1 MQAEQI
7 KAIAADAQALLQR
20 MDIAGRRALFVRV
33 SHGDLASA
41 SFLDERMG
49 LQGRDGLW
57 VNFEELRSIGSES
70 SNSQAAPGFIFHIG
84 HCGSTLLSRLLD
96 TVPGVLGLREPLPL
110 RELAVAER
118 ELDSSL
124 SQLDPKQWNALL
136 DTSLRLW
143 CRPFSAQQRTIIK
156 ATSTCNNLVAP
167 ILQRDPGAKA
177 VLLYQKLEPQ
187 LATMLKGAGGG
198 MDALHAAPARLAF
211 LHGFLN
217 DDSLRLHA
225 MESSEIIAMGW
236 VSDLARFHQL
246 KTADSLGARVLML
259 DFETLLTDISGVL
272 ERVLRHLELA
282 IEPDQQLSARQAAV
296 MQTYAKSPTH
306 GYSPS
311 DRSHDLDLSR
321 RTFAADIQRGMQW
334 AVRLMDAFPQLSL
347 LRPLLD

>member
-1 MQAEQI
+1 MQTEQI
-7 KAIAADAQALLQR
+7 KAIAADAQAFLHR
-20 MDIAGRRALFVRV
+20 MDVAGRRALFVRV
-33 SHGDLASA
+33 SPGDLASA

-57 VNFEELRSIGSES
+57 ASLEDLFAIGLES
-70 SNSQAAPGFIFHIG
+70 SKSPIAPGFIFHIG

-96 TVPGVLGLREPLPL
+96 TTPDVLGLREPLPL
-110 RELAVAER
+110 RDLAAAER
-118 ELDSSL
+118 DLDSPL
-124 SQLDPKQWNALL
+124 SRLNPKQWDALL
-136 DTSLRLW
+136 DVSLRLW

-156 ATSTCNNLVAP
+156 ATSTCNNLIAP
-167 ILQRDPGAKA
+167 ILQRDPGTKA

-198 MDALHAAPARLAF
+198 MDALQAAPIRLAF
-211 LHGFLN
+211 LHEFLN
-217 DDSLRLHA
+217 DDSLRLHS

-246 KTADSLGARVLML
+246 KASPSLGGRLLPM
-259 DFETLLTDISGVL
+259 DFEQLLSDLPGVL
-272 ERVLRHLELA
+272 GQVLRHLEFE
-282 IEPDQQLSARQAAV
+282 IELDPQLSACQVAV
-296 MQTYAKSPTH
+296 MQTYAKSPSH

-321 RTFAADIQRGMQW
+321 RAFAAEIQRGKQW
-334 AVRLMDAFPQLSL
+334 AARLIDAFPQLSL